1 MTYMLNSI
9 DEAIDE
15 KYLVTKPI
23 KNQAKVGS
31 MVHIM
36 NAKQNKNGILIDYRI
51 TTTGQNY
58 MVKFQNI
65 NEFYKWARP
74 DSFIA
79 RHYESF
85 SKKEIKDYIAVNN
98 RTFVN
103 FCLPILLVAL
113 VVIWICAL
121 VFVKGT
127 IGFILGGV
135 LSVVALF
142 GIVFFN
148 NKSRSSMKQKM
159 YHKVSKKWGIEF
171 K

>member
-1 MTYMLNSI
+1 MLNSI

-36 NAKQNKNGILIDYRI
+36 DAKQNKNGILVDYRI

-58 MVKFQNI
+58 MVKFENI

-85 SKKEIKDYIAVNN
+85 SKKEIRDYISVNN

-113 VVIWICAL
+113 IAIWIVSLVVVKGVLGIVLGVVLSLVAAAGVVI
-121 VFVKGT
+121 
-127 IGFILGGV
+127 
-135 LSVVALF
+135 
-142 GIVFFN
+142 FN
-148 NKSRSSMKQKM
+148 NKSRTSLKQKM
-159 YHKVSKKWGIEF
+159 YQKVSKKWGIEF

>member
-51 TTTGQNY
+51 TSTGQNY
-58 MVKFQNI
+58 MVKFENI

-85 SKKEIKDYIAVNN
+85 SKKEIRDYININN

-103 FCLPILLVAL
+103 FCLPIFLVAL
-113 VVIWICAL
+113 VIIWILAL
-121 VFVKGT
+121 VVIKGT
-127 IGFILGGV
+127 VGIVLGAV
-135 LSVVALF
+135 LSVVALLA
-142 GIVFFN
+142 IVIFN
-148 NKSRSSMKQKM
+148 NKSRSSLKQKM
-159 YHKVSKKWGIEF
+159 YRKVSKKWGIEF